1 MSANGK
7 PTLSLTFAVNNPG
20 SCVCA
25 YKIEEWLQLQV
36 KLKSL
41 NTVRW
46 GEAQG
51 VKWVE
56 NSQSSTSRDRKS
68 VV

>member
-1 MSANGK
+1 M
-7 PTLSLTFAVNNPG
+7 
-20 SCVCA
+20 CA

-56 NSQSSTSRDRKS
+56 NSQSSTSSKNCFLGFLPN
-68 VV
+68 